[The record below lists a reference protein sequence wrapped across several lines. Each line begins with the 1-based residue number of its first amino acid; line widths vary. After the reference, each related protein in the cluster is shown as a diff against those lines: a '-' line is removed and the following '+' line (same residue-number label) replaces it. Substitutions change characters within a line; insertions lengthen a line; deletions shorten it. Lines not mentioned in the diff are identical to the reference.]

1 MLLGSSCI
9 KVLTNVV
16 FIYHSGTCSLLFWET
31 DLQSASPR
39 GLTGN
44 RSRCSGNAGERD
56 VLVPFEAPCAGGANP
71 LPGAVRGDRRRRA
84 GGGTPGASPGSPAP
98 GRVGGGDLGPHARW
112 RGALR
117 PRGPR
122 GERARLSPP
131 GHVRAWPDLPAPPF
145 RLAVE
150 GASAQRWPRDDRRH
164 RARPDS
170 SPHLP
175 VQGVCREPGG
185 QGPVQRGDE
194 QVSGR
199 PPWRGGGGH
208 AAAWRPRAEADR
220 GGRGLRPSAAA
231 HRRGGGRCAEET
243 HPGQPGV
250 PAAPRQP
257 RALPWLSAPVG
268 LSRA

>member
-16 FIYHSGTCSLLFWET
+16 FIYHSGTCSPLFWET

-39 GLTGN
+39 GLTGS

-56 VLVPFEAPCAGGANP
+56 VLVPFKAPRAGRANP

-84 GGGTPGASPGSPAP
+84 GSGTPGASPGSPAP

-131 GHVRAWPDLPAPPF
+131 GHVRARPDLPAPPF

-199 PPWRGGGGH
+199 PPRRGGGG
-208 AAAWRPRAEADR
+208 
-220 GGRGLRPSAAA
+220 
-231 HRRGGGRCAEET
+231 T
-243 HPGQPGV
+243 QQPGV
-250 PAAPRQP
+250 RGRKPTEEAAASGPRRQRTDAAGGAVP
-257 RALPWLSAPVG
+257 RRHTRA
-268 LSRA
+268 SRASPLLRGSRVRFRGARPLLA